1 MIIDAHVHLGDCR
14 VFDLNNTEDEVI
26 GTMDSNEVEVAVVQ
40 PFPGARDV
48 EDVHNRIAELAKT
61 HPGRIFGLASMN
73 PHVDREE
80 YVGEM
85 KRCVEK
91 LGFVGIKM
99 HTIGHAVWPLS
110 EDGMMILETAAELKV
125 PVMMHTGIGVPSASP
140 SMGIPCARQFPEVP
154 IILAHA
160 GFAVFTVDAYV
171 AATECANIYLEPSWC
186 GGGDIKWLIS
196 ELGAGRV
203 MLGSDMLPNQSVEIA
218 KLSAM
223 KLSPEEAKM
232 YAGETAVKVF
242 GLKVG

>member
-1 MIIDAHVHLGDCR
+1 MIVDAHVHLGDCR

-26 GTMDSNEVEVAVVQ
+26 GTMDSNGVEVAVVQ

-48 EDVHNRIAELAKT
+48 ANVHDRIAKLAKT
-61 HPGRIFGLASMN
+61 HPERIFGLASMN
-73 PHVDREE
+73 PHVDRKE

-99 HTIGHAVWPLS
+99 HTVGHAVAPLS
-110 EDGMMILETAAELKV
+110 GDGMTILETAAELKV
-125 PVMMHTGIGVPSASP
+125 PVMMHTGPGVPLASP
-140 SMGIPCARQFPEVP
+140 SMGIPCARKFPEVP

-160 GFAVFTVDAYV
+160 GFGVFIAEAYI

-186 GGGDIKWLIS
+186 GVGDIKWLIS

-203 MLGSDMLPNQSVEIA
+203 MLGSDMLPNQSVEVA
-218 KLSAM
+218 KVRAM
-223 KLSPEEAKM
+223 GLSPEDAEM

>member
-1 MIIDAHVHLGDCR
+1 

-26 GTMDSNEVEVAVVQ
+26 GTMDGNEVEVAVVQ

-48 EDVHNRIAELAKT
+48 GDVHNRIAELAKA
-61 HPGRIFGLASMN
+61 HPGRILGLASMN
-73 PHVDREE
+73 PHMDRKE

-99 HTIGHAVWPLS
+99 HTVGHAVAPLS
-110 EDGMMILETAAELKV
+110 GDGMMILETAAELKV
-125 PVMMHTGIGVPSASP
+125 PVMIHTGPGVPLASP
-140 SMGIPCARQFPEVP
+140 SMGIPCARKFPEVP

-160 GFAVFTVDAYV
+160 GSGVFTAEAYI
-171 AATECANIYLEPSWC
+171 AAAECANIYLEPSWC
-186 GGGDIKWLIS
+186 GVGDIRWLIA

-218 KLSAM
+218 KLGAM
-223 KLSPEEAKM
+223 KLSQEEAKM